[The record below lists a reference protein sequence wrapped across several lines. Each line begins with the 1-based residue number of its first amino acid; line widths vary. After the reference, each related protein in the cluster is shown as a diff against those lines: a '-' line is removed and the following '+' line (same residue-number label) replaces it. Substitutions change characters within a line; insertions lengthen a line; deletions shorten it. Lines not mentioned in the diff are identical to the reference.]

1 MKNSNPSLT
10 VFTAFCDLSYIRAI
24 LLLSL
29 MALPFSVLSQ
39 NMNNE
44 RLQEILQVESDSV
57 VGANGRWQITYKEAP
72 MLVLTDQTN
81 DRMRI
86 IMPITKG
93 TTLSKEMLQA
103 CLTANFH
110 TALDVKY
117 ALSDELLWAVY
128 IHPISPLTE
137 GQLKSALA
145 QVYSAALTFGTTFSS
160 TDLLFGGGQI
170 PEDQPDPSPELNP
183 KRG

>member
-1 MKNSNPSLT
+1 MK
-10 VFTAFCDLSYIRAI
+10 A
-24 LLLSL
+24 LLLISL
-29 MALPFSVLSQ
+29 LALPFTFLGQ
-39 NMNNE
+39 NMNNAS
-44 RLQEILQVESDSV
+44 LQEILKVESDSV

-72 MLVLTDQTN
+72 MLVLTDESN

-93 TTLSKEMLQA
+93 TSLSKEMLQA

-128 IHPISPLTE
+128 IHPLSPLTE
-137 GQLKSALA
+137 AQLKSALS

-170 PEDQPDPSPELNP
+170 LDDQPDQTPELNP